1 MLTRGALWLA
11 VLLGSATGCA
21 SLDEPPLWYKP
32 GGNYTTVE
40 FNRDRDSCT
49 RDKTLDPE
57 CMKAKGWVS
66 VSPDRPAPTAPPPTP
81 SRRGARPGY

>member
-1 MLTRGALWLA
+1 MLTRGTLLLA

-32 GGNYTTVE
+32 GGNYTTAE

-49 RDKTLDPE
+49 RNKKLDPE
-57 CMKAKGWVS
+57 CLKAKGWVT
-66 VSPDRPAPTAPPPTP
+66 VSPDRPAPTAQPTQQRP
-81 SRRGARPGY
+81 RGY